1 MTVFVTGG
9 AGYIGSHTCVELLE
23 QGMEVVVAD
32 NLVNSSAKALKRVEQ
47 ITGKTLTY
55 YQADIRDQAAL
66 DRIFEAHSVDC
77 VMHFAGP
84 EGRGRVCGKA
94 SGVLHQQ
101 PDLHAHP
108 LQIYGGPWREKDHF
122 FFLRHR
128 LLRR

>member
-55 YQADIRDQAAL
+55 YLSLIH
-66 DRIFEAHSVDC
+66 I
-77 VMHFAGP
+77 
-84 EGRGRVCGKA
+84 
-94 SGVLHQQ
+94 
-101 PDLHAHP
+101 
-108 LQIYGGPWREKDHF
+108 W
-122 FFLRHR
+122 
-128 LLRR
+128 